1 MCIVTSSI
9 KSPGFGFG
17 AEIAMCVRFVPS
29 KIQIFGWWYPTRI
42 CSIPA
47 AGSTIRTFFLWLG
60 VFWVGTGCHFLPKP
74 ERWPPSFRRLELI
87 GFACAFV
94 HLFCLRAVIFMQ
106 SSANMWSLPDCLIIF
121 NVQLGC
127 LKIRVCFWCHGNG
140 TTDRFGIPSFLWTGW
155 FV

>member
-1 MCIVTSSI
+1 MIVWCTVLKHGGFPAQDLSNEQRAVPMARNKEFKEHVYPILFGDEYMCII
-9 KSPGFGFG
+9 
-17 AEIAMCVRFVPS
+17 
-29 KIQIFGWWYPTRI
+29 Y
-42 CSIPA
+42 
-47 AGSTIRTFFLWLG
+47 RTFFLWLG
-60 VFWVGTGCHFLPKP
+60 VFWIGTGCHFLPKP

-94 HLFCLRAVIFMQ
+94 HLFIFMQ